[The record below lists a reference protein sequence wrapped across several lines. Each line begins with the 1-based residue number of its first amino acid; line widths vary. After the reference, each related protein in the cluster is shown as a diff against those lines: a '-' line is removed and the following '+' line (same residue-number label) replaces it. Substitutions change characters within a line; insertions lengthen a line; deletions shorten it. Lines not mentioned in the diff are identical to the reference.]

1 MGRCLLHAR
10 LDAEQIHLRRT
21 RKKLPHAVS
30 SVQLSREH
38 ASRRTAHVR
47 FGSRSE
53 VLYCDDL
60 VRFFSGVRLHRLHIR
75 DVKSVSPN
83 RHTGSSPVVCTGVRA
98 SKFIRPAMAR
108 RIGTIYAHD
117 SRQRRVVFEG
127 IVNAS
132 DDKDGCRQHELPA
145 RKVEGLHRSIPCVAA
160 D

>member
-1 MGRCLLHAR
+1 MLAARAFGRRANSLTQ
-10 LDAEQIHLRRT
+10 DQKKTSTRRQQC
-21 RKKLPHAVS
+21 
-30 SVQLSREH
+30 QLSREH

-145 RKVEGLHRSIPCVAA
+145 RKVEGLHRSVPCVVAV
-160 D
+160 